1 MSTETELLLRKTEEL
16 SKLVSAM
23 KILSHEREEELR
35 QIKEKLA
42 DLSIA
47 VKKDK
52 CLKAGGKF
60 EWVDSVLVKV
70 NIAFAPFKNSPAP
83 PRDTCGHDFRFAR
96 GRHD

>member
-1 MSTETELLLRKTEEL
+1 MSTETELFLHKAEEL

-23 KILSHEREEELR
+23 KILSPEREEELR
-35 QIKEKLA
+35 QIKGKLA

-52 CLKAGGKF
+52 CLNAGGKF

-70 NIAFAPFKNSPAP
+70 NIPFASFQNSPAP
-83 PRDTCGHDFRFAR
+83 PRDTCEHDFRSAR